1 MNRRIVF
8 EGASG
13 AEYSYQPLSP
23 EERLRPL
30 AGNYVIARLSGGR
43 PMLIAAGETDNL
55 SKMPWQDLLSR
66 AVILHGATDILV
78 RLNVR
83 GVIRQQELEDLLDAY
98 HPPMAME
105 QAA

>member
-1 MNRRIVF
+1 MSRRVVF

-13 AEYSYQPLSP
+13 AEYSYVPLTP
-23 EERLRPL
+23 QERLRPL
-30 AGNYVIARLSGGR
+30 AGNYVIARLSPGETV
-43 PMLIAAGETDNL
+43 LIAAGETDNL
-55 SKMPWQDLLSR
+55 SRMPWQEMMDR

-83 GVIRQQELEDLLDAY
+83 SAIRRQELDDLLAA
-98 HPPMAME
+98 HHAPMSLE